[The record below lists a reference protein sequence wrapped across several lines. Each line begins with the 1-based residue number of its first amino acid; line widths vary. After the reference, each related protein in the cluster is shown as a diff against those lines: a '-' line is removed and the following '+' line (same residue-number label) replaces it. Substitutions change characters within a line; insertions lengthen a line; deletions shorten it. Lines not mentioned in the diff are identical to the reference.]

1 VGYEVSDDHCA
12 VRECHERAVQELF
25 QRRRAYAMVVPTN
38 DSGVCAR
45 LCRLAE
51 PIMLFEE
58 CEMERHEHFGVLMVH
73 VEVEGKV
80 NLLLRAQ
87 EDVQAVVSGRA
98 DPVPLLH

>member
-1 VGYEVSDDHCA
+1 
-12 VRECHERAVQELF
+12 
-25 QRRRAYAMVVPTN
+25 MVVPTN

-51 PIMLFEE
+51 PITLFEE
-58 CEMERHEHFGVLMVH
+58 CKMERHEHFGVLMVH

-87 EDVQAVVSGRA
+87 EDDQAVVSGRA